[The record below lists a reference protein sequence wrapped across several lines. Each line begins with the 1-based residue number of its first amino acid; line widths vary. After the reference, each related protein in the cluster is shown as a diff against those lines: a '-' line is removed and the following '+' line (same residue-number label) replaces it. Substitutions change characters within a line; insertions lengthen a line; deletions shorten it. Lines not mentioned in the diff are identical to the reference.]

1 MPVDD
6 FDLLIGASAIAH
18 DMVLVTN
25 NSKHFERMTGIVIEN
40 WTKK

>member
-6 FDLLIGASAIAH
+6 FDLLIGTSAIAH

-25 NSKHFERMTGIVIEN
+25 NPKHFERMDGIVVEN
-40 WTKK
+40 WTEN